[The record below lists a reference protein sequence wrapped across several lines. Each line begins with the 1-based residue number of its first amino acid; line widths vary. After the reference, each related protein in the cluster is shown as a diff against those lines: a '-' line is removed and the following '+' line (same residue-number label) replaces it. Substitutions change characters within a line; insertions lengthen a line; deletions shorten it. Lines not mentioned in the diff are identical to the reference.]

1 MFINEGGCVISCADG
16 GIFKFLTV
24 SMCVTTPR
32 FMTNDDQEGLAS
44 CKCLSGGTGLLPM
57 VIRRGQPLANDDP
70 EGPASC
76 KWSSGGQQQ

>member
-32 FMTNDDQEGLAS
+32 FMTNDDQEGQLTTTFS
-44 CKCLSGGTGLLPM
+44 NKKNTIFRDFDKTDKTVHSE
-57 VIRRGQPLANDDP
+57 N
-70 EGPASC
+70 S
-76 KWSSGGQQQ
+76 